1 MKHKVN
7 MKEKI
12 SALADGELSD
22 FETRRLLEEISSD
35 PEYREFWKN
44 IQLTKSALDKE
55 DINFLGKDLSEEI
68 SIKLQNTMPF
78 KKEKTARPFLSQ
90 ASYIAASF
98 VGFFAVLVYSLIPQ
112 SESTFSEQA
121 SQKIVQA
128 IDSPQAL
135 EVLNS
140 SVSGLNVTLQDFQ
153 SNHQGTL
160 ANYKISNSEETFRVS
175 LYPIEEINKI
185 GITEATKISYLK
197 SKDGIYVVSVSGNLS
212 TDKKNQILRQANFF
226 ADKLK

>member
-44 IQLTKSALDKE
+44 IQLTKLALTEEVTNLLD
-55 DINFLGKDLSEEI
+55 KDLSNEI
-68 SIKLQNTMPF
+68 ASKLQNTKPY
-78 KKEKTARPFLSQ
+78 KEKKIARPFLSG

-98 VGFFAVLVYSLIPQ
+98 VGFFGVMIYSLSPQ
-112 SESTFSEQA
+112 TSSTFSEQA
-121 SQKIVQA
+121 SEKLVQA

-140 SVSGLNVTLQDFQ
+140 SVLGLNVTLQDFQ
-153 SNHQGTL
+153 SNPQGTL
-160 ANYKISNSEETFRVS
+160 ANYKMSDSEETFRVS
-175 LYPIEEINKI
+175 LYPIKEINKI
-185 GITEATKISYLK
+185 GINEATKISYLK
-197 SKDGIYVVSVSGNLS
+197 SKNGIYVVSVSGNLS

>member
-1 MKHKVN
+1 
-7 MKEKI
+7 
-12 SALADGELSD
+12 
-22 FETRRLLEEISSD
+22 
-35 PEYREFWKN
+35 
-44 IQLTKSALDKE
+44 
-55 DINFLGKDLSEEI
+55 
-68 SIKLQNTMPF
+68 
-78 KKEKTARPFLSQ
+78 
-90 ASYIAASF
+90 
-98 VGFFAVLVYSLIPQ
+98 LIPQ

-160 ANYKISNSEETFRVS
+160 ANYKMSNSEETFRVS

>member
-35 PEYREFWKN
+35 PEYKEFWKN
-44 IQLTKSALDKE
+44 IQLTKLALTEE
-55 DINFLGKDLSEEI
+55 DLNLLDRDLSNEI
-68 SIKLQNTMPF
+68 ASKLQNTKPHY
-78 KKEKTARPFLSQ
+78 KEKATRPLLSG
-90 ASYIAASF
+90 ASYIVASC
-98 VGFFAVLVYSLIPQ
+98 VGFLAVMAYSLTPQ
-112 SESTFSEQA
+112 SDSTFSEKA
-121 SQKIVQA
+121 SKIIVEA

-153 SNHQGTL
+153 SNPQGTM
-160 ANYKISNSEETFRVS
+160 ANYMMSDSQETFRVS

-185 GITEATKISYLK
+185 KINEATKISYLK
-197 SKDGIYVVSVSGNLS
+197 SKDGFYVVSVSGNLS

>member
-1 MKHKVN
+1 M
-7 MKEKI
+7 
-12 SALADGELSD
+12 
-22 FETRRLLEEISSD
+22 
-35 PEYREFWKN
+35 
-44 IQLTKSALDKE
+44 
-55 DINFLGKDLSEEI
+55 
-68 SIKLQNTMPF
+68 
-78 KKEKTARPFLSQ
+78 
-90 ASYIAASF
+90 
-98 VGFFAVLVYSLIPQ
+98 VYSLTPQ
-112 SESTFSEQA
+112 SDSTFSEKA
-121 SQKIVQA
+121 SKKIVEA

-153 SNHQGTL
+153 SNPQGTM
-160 ANYKISNSEETFRVS
+160 ANYMMSDSKETFRVS

-185 GITEATKISYLK
+185 KINEATKISYLK

>member
-35 PEYREFWKN
+35 PEYKEFWKN
-44 IQLTKSALDKE
+44 IQLTKLALTEE
-55 DINFLGKDLSEEI
+55 DLNLLDRDLSNEI
-68 SIKLQNTMPF
+68 ASKLQNTKPHY
-78 KKEKTARPFLSQ
+78 KEKATRPLLSG
-90 ASYIAASF
+90 ASYIAALC
-98 VGFFAVLVYSLIPQ
+98 VGFFAVMVYSLTPQ
-112 SESTFSEQA
+112 SDSTFSEQA
-121 SQKIVQA
+121 SKIIVEA

-153 SNHQGTL
+153 SNPHGTM
-160 ANYKISNSEETFRVS
+160 ANYMMSDSQETFKVS

-185 GITEATKISYLK
+185 KINEATKISYLR

>member
-35 PEYREFWKN
+35 PEYKEFWKN
-44 IQLTKSALDKE
+44 IQLTKLALTEE
-55 DINFLGKDLSEEI
+55 DLNLLDRDLSNKI
-68 SIKLQNTMPF
+68 ASKLHNTKPHY
-78 KKEKTARPFLSQ
+78 KEKATRPLLSG
-90 ASYIAASF
+90 ASYIAALC
-98 VGFFAVLVYSLIPQ
+98 VGFFAVMVYSLTPQ
-112 SESTFSEQA
+112 SDSTFSEKA
-121 SQKIVQA
+121 SKIIVEA

-153 SNHQGTL
+153 SNPQGTM
-160 ANYKISNSEETFRVS
+160 ANYMMSDSQETFRVS

-185 GITEATKISYLK
+185 KINEATKISYLK

>member
-35 PEYREFWKN
+35 PEYKEFWKN
-44 IQLTKSALDKE
+44 IQLTKLALTEE
-55 DINFLGKDLSEEI
+55 DLNLLDRDLSNEI
-68 SIKLQNTMPF
+68 ASKLQNTKPHY
-78 KKEKTARPFLSQ
+78 KEKATRPLLSG
-90 ASYIAASF
+90 ASYIAALC
-98 VGFFAVLVYSLIPQ
+98 VGFFAVMVYSLTPQ
-112 SESTFSEQA
+112 SDSTFSEKA
-121 SQKIVQA
+121 SKIIVEA

-153 SNHQGTL
+153 SNPHGTM
-160 ANYKISNSEETFRVS
+160 ANYMMSDSQETFRVS

-185 GITEATKISYLK
+185 KINEATKISYLK

>member
-44 IQLTKSALDKE
+44 IQLTKLALTE
-55 DINFLGKDLSEEI
+55 EGINLLDKDLSNEI
-68 SIKLQNTMPF
+68 ASKLQNTKPY
-78 KKEKTARPFLSQ
+78 KEKKIARPFLSG

-98 VGFFAVLVYSLIPQ
+98 VGFFGVMIYSLSPQ
-112 SESTFSEQA
+112 TSSTFSEQA
-121 SQKIVQA
+121 SEKLVQA

-140 SVSGLNVTLQDFQ
+140 SVLGLNVTLQDFQ
-153 SNHQGTL
+153 SNPQGTL
-160 ANYKISNSEETFRVS
+160 ANYKMSDSEETFRVS
-175 LYPIEEINKI
+175 LYPIKEINKI
-185 GITEATKISYLK
+185 GINEATKISYLK
-197 SKDGIYVVSVSGNLS
+197 SKNGIYVVSVSGNLS

>member
-1 MKHKVN
+1 M
-7 MKEKI
+7 
-12 SALADGELSD
+12 
-22 FETRRLLEEISSD
+22 
-35 PEYREFWKN
+35 
-44 IQLTKSALDKE
+44 
-55 DINFLGKDLSEEI
+55 
-68 SIKLQNTMPF
+68 
-78 KKEKTARPFLSQ
+78 
-90 ASYIAASF
+90 
-98 VGFFAVLVYSLIPQ
+98 VYSLTPQ
-112 SESTFSEQA
+112 SDSTFSEKA
-121 SQKIVQA
+121 SKIIVEA

-153 SNHQGTL
+153 SNPQGTM
-160 ANYKISNSEETFRVS
+160 ANYMMSDSQETFRVS

-185 GITEATKISYLK
+185 KINEATKISYLK

>member
-35 PEYREFWKN
+35 PEYKEFWKN
-44 IQLTKSALDKE
+44 IQLTKLALTEE
-55 DINFLGKDLSEEI
+55 DLNLLDRDLSNKI
-68 SIKLQNTMPF
+68 ASKLHNTKPHY
-78 KKEKTARPFLSQ
+78 KEKATRPLLSG
-90 ASYIAASF
+90 ASYIAALC
-98 VGFFAVLVYSLIPQ
+98 VGFFAVMVYSLTPQ
-112 SESTFSEQA
+112 SDSTFSEQA
-121 SQKIVQA
+121 SKIIVEA

-153 SNHQGTL
+153 SNPQGTM
-160 ANYKISNSEETFRVS
+160 ANYMMSDSQETFRVS

-185 GITEATKISYLK
+185 KINEATKISYLK